1 MRNIWKRFWPYL
13 VTVVGWVAVGMLLI
27 GCERCSRN
35 GQLEKENEQLREELT
50 RTQEYVPLIRER
62 FRDSLE
68 AVKQSVRPVEKVK
81 ATLTKEDRELLK
93 ELGAKVS
100 AIVSYQKVST
110 ETRADVKLSSD
121 AVAANTTDVVAANA
135 TDSAKTD
142 AYNERDPPGD
152 SVLVYK
158 DAWLDVQYH
167 TNSQHLLFN
176 CKDSLAISVEK
187 AYKKRFLWWRWGV
200 KGYEVKA
207 VSFSPY
213 STIKYNRYVKAY
225 P

>member
-35 GQLEKENEQLREELT
+35 GQLEKENEQLREELM

-68 AVKQSVRPVEKVK
+68 IVRQSVRPVENVK

-93 ELGAKVS
+93 ELGTKVS

-110 ETRADVKLSSD
+110 ETRAEVILSSD
-121 AVAANTTDVVAANA
+121 AVAANTTDVVVANA

-187 AYKKRFLWWRWGV
+187 EYKKRFLWWRWGV

-213 STIKYNRYVKAY
+213 STIKYNTYVKAY

>member
-1 MRNIWKRFWPYL
+1 MRNILKRFWPYL

-68 AVKQSVRPVEKVK
+68 AVRQSVRPVENVK
-81 ATLTKEDRELLK
+81 ATLTKADRELLK
-93 ELGAKVS
+93 ELGAKVG
-100 AIVSYQKVST
+100 AIESYQKVST
-110 ETRADVKLSSD
+110 ETRAEVVLGHDTIVAEKTND
-121 AVAANTTDVVAANA
+121 AQHR
-135 TDSAKTD
+135 
-142 AYNERDPPGD
+142 EREPPED

-158 DAWLDVQYH
+158 DEWLDFKY
-167 TNSQHLLFN
+167 NSKNSVLLIQV
-176 CKDSLAISVEK
+176 CDSLAISVEK
-187 AYKKRFLWWRWGV
+187 EYKKRFLWWRWGV

-213 STIKYNRYVKAY
+213 SSIRYNTYVRNKKTL
-225 P
+225 

>member
-68 AVKQSVRPVEKVK
+68 IVRQSVRPVENVK

-110 ETRADVKLSSD
+110 ETRAEVKLSSD

-142 AYNERDPPGD
+142 AYNERDPPWD

-187 AYKKRFLWWRWGV
+187 KHKKRFLWWRWGV

-213 STIKYNRYVKAY
+213 STIKYNTYVKAY